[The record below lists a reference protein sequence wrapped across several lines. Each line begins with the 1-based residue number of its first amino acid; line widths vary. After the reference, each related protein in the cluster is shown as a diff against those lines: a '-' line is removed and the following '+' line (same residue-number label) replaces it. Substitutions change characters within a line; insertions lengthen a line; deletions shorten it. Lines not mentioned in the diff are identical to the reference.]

1 MIFSRSAKGLQN
13 IVVISKM
20 ESFCDFADLDVNID
34 KTKVNNY
41 SFRLENVKSNKYLGL
56 SPYGRN
62 FNLARSRRKNCTQSL
77 YPQYFYTEAKCGV
90 LIVTEKY
97 KRPGSRRIGAE
108 KIIKMTTFLSKND
121 ACKGEMESFPMIID
135 AHTYIHTYI
144 LYLSCRSVKIGS

>member
-1 MIFSRSAKGLQN
+1 
-13 IVVISKM
+13 M

-62 FNLARSRRKNCTQSL
+62 LKNCTQSL

-97 KRPGSRRIGAE
+97 KRPGFRRISGE
-108 KIIKMTTFLSKND
+108 KIIKMTTFLSEND
-121 ACKGEMESFPMIID
+121 ACKGEMENFAMIID
-135 AHTYIHTYI
+135 AQ
-144 LYLSCRSVKIGS
+144 CN

>member
-13 IVVISKM
+13 IFLISKM
-20 ESFCDFADLDVNID
+20 ESFCAFADLDVNKD

-97 KRPGSRRIGAE
+97 KRPGSRTISAE
-108 KIIKMTTFLSKND
+108 KIIKMTTF
-121 ACKGEMESFPMIID
+121 F
-135 AHTYIHTYI
+135 
-144 LYLSCRSVKIGS
+144 V